1 MISDELL
8 TKFESIQDL
17 PISEEFL
24 AAYEE
29 GKLEPYERLCI
40 EAKME
45 NNPLIDAII
54 GGNQNDYLVYNDTQD
69 DVIPF
74 SLDDINLPEIPEISE
89 MFKNIYSDINNLD
102 FGKSIQNSVV
112 EDFKSFNRNF
122 LSSDN
127 NIDQEFFIEGGDIF
141 DTDDSSISSE
151 SPIEDDSINDDISQ
165 IDL

>member
-24 AAYEE
+24 AAYDE
-29 GKLEPYERLCI
+29 GKLDPYERLCI
-40 EAKME
+40 ETKME

-54 GGNQNDYLVYNDTQD
+54 SDYQNDYLPYNDTQD

-74 SLDDINLPEIPEISE
+74 SLDDIDLPEIPEIGE
-89 MFKNIYSDINNLD
+89 MLKNIYSDNNNLD
-102 FGKSIQNSVV
+102 LEKNIQNSVI
-112 EDFKSFNRNF
+112 EDSNSFNYNF
-122 LSSDN
+122 LPSDS
-127 NIDQEFFIEGGDIF
+127 NIGQEIFIEGGDIF
-141 DTDDSSISSE
+141 GTNDSSISSE
-151 SPIEDDSINDDISQ
+151 SSIEEDSINDDISQ

>member
-24 AAYEE
+24 AAYDE
-29 GKLEPYERLCI
+29 GKLDPYEMLCI

-54 GGNQNDYLVYNDTQD
+54 GDYQNDYLPYNDTQD

-74 SLDDINLPEIPEISE
+74 SLDDIDLPEIGE
-89 MFKNIYSDINNLD
+89 MFKNIYFDINNLD
-102 FGKSIQNSVV
+102 LGKNIQNSVI
-112 EDFKSFNRNF
+112 EDFNSFNYNF
-122 LSSDN
+122 LPSDS
-127 NIDQEFFIEGGDIF
+127 NIGQEIFIEGGDIF
-141 DTDDSSISSE
+141 GTNDSSISSE
-151 SPIEDDSINDDISQ
+151 SPIEEDSINDDISQ

>member
-1 MISDELL
+1 MINDELL

-24 AAYEE
+24 AAYDE
-29 GKLEPYERLCI
+29 GKLDPYERLCI
-40 EAKME
+40 EAKIE

-54 GGNQNDYLVYNDTQD
+54 SDYQNDYLVYNDTQD

-74 SLDDINLPEIPEISE
+74 SLDDINLPEIPEIGE

-102 FGKSIQNSVV
+102 FGKSIQNSVI
-112 EDFKSFNRNF
+112 EDFNNYSRNL

-127 NIDQEFFIEGGDIF
+127 NIDQEIFIEGCDIF

-151 SPIEDDSINDDISQ
+151 SPIEDDSINEDISQ

>member
-8 TKFESIQDL
+8 AKFESIQDL

-24 AAYEE
+24 AAYDE
-29 GKLEPYERLCI
+29 GKLDSYEKLCV

-45 NNPLIDAII
+45 NNPLINAII
-54 GGNQNDYLVYNDTQD
+54 GDCQNDYLVYNDTQD

-74 SLDDINLPEIPEISE
+74 SLDDINLPEIPQIGEI
-89 MFKNIYSDINNLD
+89 FKNIYSDINSLD
-102 FGKSIQNSVV
+102 LEKNIQKSVI
-112 EDFKSFNRNF
+112 EDFNSFSRNF

-127 NIDQEFFIEGGDIF
+127 NIGQEIFSEGSDIF
-141 DTDDSSISSE
+141 DTNDSSISSE
-151 SPIEDDSINDDISQ
+151 SPVEDDFINDDMSQ

>member
-24 AAYEE
+24 AAYDE
-29 GKLEPYERLCI
+29 GKLDPYERLCI
-40 EAKME
+40 ETKIE

-54 GGNQNDYLVYNDTQD
+54 GDYQNDYLVYNDTQD

-74 SLDDINLPEIPEISE
+74 SLDDINLPEIPEIGE

-102 FGKSIQNSVV
+102 FGKSIQNSVI
-112 EDFKSFNRNF
+112 EDFNNYSRNL

-127 NIDQEFFIEGGDIF
+127 NIDQEIFIEGCDIF

-151 SPIEDDSINDDISQ
+151 SPIEDDSINEDISQ

>member
-24 AAYEE
+24 AAYDE
-29 GKLEPYERLCI
+29 GKLDPYERLCI
-40 EAKME
+40 ETKME

-54 GGNQNDYLVYNDTQD
+54 GDYQNDYLVYNDTQD

-74 SLDDINLPEIPEISE
+74 SLDDINLPEIPEIDD

-102 FGKSIQNSVV
+102 LEKSIQNSVI
-112 EDFKSFNRNF
+112 EDFDNFSRNL

-127 NIDQEFFIEGGDIF
+127 NIDPEIFIEDCDIF